1 MARIDVVMVQTNQT
15 LFLRMTLQAP
25 ESFPDRLHKG
35 DGPEKWMTR
44 YAVWELRS
52 YVVICAEKSGARGLG
67 IGWGWRSWALLER
80 GWYTASTFFRF
91 RSKLVTVPTL
101 LVRNRVFAL
110 VFWRSGGQV
119 WSLQHAYTNKTQ
131 AHCAKPLSPMFSSAT
146 LSLFALTAPPP
157 SPSKT
162 STPKLNRAG
171 TLFLIKPSPSSGAS
185 IHSIV
190 PSPGG
195 FTQPFTHHYHRCYG
209 YCCYRS
215 SYPQTKLES

>member
-1 MARIDVVMVQTNQT
+1 MDDT
-15 LFLRMTLQAP
+15 LR
-25 ESFPDRLHKG
+25 
-35 DGPEKWMTR
+35 
-44 YAVWELRS
+44 
-52 YVVICAEKSGARGLG
+52 CLG
-67 IGWGWRSWALLER
+67 IEVLCGYLCWKEWGKRVGHRLGLKIVGSAGER
-80 GWYTASTFFRF
+80 VVYSINVLSF